1 MTSNPAHHSWREAI
15 AVYRDRRVLTLLLL
29 GFSAGLPYLLV
40 FSTLTAWLRDYEV
53 SRSLIGFFGWVGITY
68 SVKVLWAPVVDRL
81 RLPLLSRLGQRRGW
95 ILLGQ
100 LTIAAGL
107 AVMAMLDPRESLTVL
122 AMLAVLVAFGSATQD
137 IAIDAYR
144 IEIAERDMQGALAA
158 SYLLGYRIGL
168 LLAGAGALYI
178 AAFWSWP
185 VAYFSMA
192 AAMGLG
198 VITVL
203 VIAEPPRQIA
213 LSPDFS
219 PSRMTRVRQILV
231 QPFVE
236 FFQRL
241 GWHAL
246 VVLALIAV
254 YRLSDISMGV
264 MANPFYLDQGYSKED
279 IASITKLFG
288 FGMTIFGSALGGVLI
303 MRFGM
308 LRPLLLGSVLV
319 AVTNLLFAWLA
330 TQAPSLWSL
339 AWVISADNLSG
350 GIAYACFIAYLS
362 SLTHRAYTAT
372 QYALFSSLMT
382 LPGKFL
388 SGFTGLV
395 VDATGYQPFFWLTA
409 ALGIPAIAL
418 VCYLIRYETRSD
430 NSGPPGAA
438 PH

>member
-1 MTSNPAHHSWREAI
+1 M
-15 AVYRDRRVLTLLLL
+15 LTLLLL

-185 VAYFSMA
+185 VAYF
-192 AAMGLG
+192 
-198 VITVL
+198 
-203 VIAEPPRQIA
+203 
-213 LSPDFS
+213 
-219 PSRMTRVRQILV
+219 
-231 QPFVE
+231 
-236 FFQRL
+236 
-241 GWHAL
+241 
-246 VVLALIAV
+246 
-254 YRLSDISMGV
+254 
-264 MANPFYLDQGYSKED
+264 
-279 IASITKLFG
+279 
-288 FGMTIFGSALGGVLI
+288 
-303 MRFGM
+303 
-308 LRPLLLGSVLV
+308 
-319 AVTNLLFAWLA
+319 
-330 TQAPSLWSL
+330 
-339 AWVISADNLSG
+339 
-350 GIAYACFIAYLS
+350 
-362 SLTHRAYTAT
+362 
-372 QYALFSSLMT
+372 
-382 LPGKFL
+382 
-388 SGFTGLV
+388 
-395 VDATGYQPFFWLTA
+395 
-409 ALGIPAIAL
+409 
-418 VCYLIRYETRSD
+418 
-430 NSGPPGAA
+430 
-438 PH
+438 